1 VTAAAF
7 LMFIGLMLVFFSS
20 HRQVWLRVDVQ
31 GENTR
36 ISIAG
41 RSNKN
46 AVGLQRDIKDILAR
60 VKVRL
65 ESSR

>member
-1 VTAAAF
+1 
-7 LMFIGLMLVFFSS
+7 
-20 HRQVWLRVDVQ
+20 VQ

-46 AVGLQRDIKDILAR
+46 AVGLQRDIKDILTR
-60 VKVRL
+60 IKVRL

>member
-1 VTAAAF
+1 

-20 HRQVWLRVDVQ
+20 HRQVWLRIDVR

-41 RSNKN
+41 RSHKD
-46 AVGLQRDIKDILAR
+46 AVGLERDIKKIIAR
-60 VKVRL
+60 IKTRL
-65 ESSR
+65 ESAP